1 MFEWE
6 NLRIY
11 MSMNMFVLSTWD
23 WGSEAAISFNQVV
36 GHCSTTVEIKVMRVG
51 GWRQCEVIFFDNVSL
66 F

>member
-11 MSMNMFVLSTWD
+11 ISMIIFVLSTWD

-36 GHCSTTVEIKVMRVG
+36 GHCSTTVEI
-51 GWRQCEVIFFDNVSL
+51 
-66 F
+66 

>member
-51 GWRQCEVIFFDNVSL
+51 GWW
-66 F
+66 